1 MTMQTPEMHP
11 NARELAAQIEADA
24 ITELSARAFAAYNTQ
39 AGGKTWD
46 GKDIPPWEKTG
57 EKVQANWRAALRTTL
72 AKIDLT
78 RLVHFHGD
86 GGTVLNA
93 LLVGDPT
100 GPDNRAP
107 LLIFHGDGGAET
119 ADAAP
124 FSRKARPG
132 HWTLPQTAATSAHEM
147 NIRIDGG
154 VFADAAS
161 VGEAVGRVINQA
173 TPAAVPVPAPEA
185 VAVDTPVL
193 ATPEDF
199 LKATDPDPSA
209 KYSDDELRVA
219 RALYTIETA
228 QHNVPT
234 LPVWDK
240 LKVGPKRALC
250 AAARKYLASREAEVL
265 RVVLKTA

>member
-1 MTMQTPEMHP
+1 MNQSSPEMHP

-24 ITELSARAFAAYNTQ
+24 IAELSANAFAAYN
-39 AGGKTWD
+39 ARSGD
-46 GKDIPPWEKTG
+46 ALSAWEKTS
-57 EKVQANWRAALRTTL
+57 EKVQSNWRAALRTTL
-72 AKIDLT
+72 AKLDLT

-86 GGTVLNA
+86 GTVLNA

-107 LLIFHGDGGAET
+107 LLIFHPDGGAEA

-124 FSRKARPG
+124 FSRKPRPG
-132 HWTLPQTAATSAHEM
+132 HWTLPQTAATSVHDV
-147 NIRIDGG
+147 NIRIDGA
-154 VFADAAS
+154 VFADADS

-173 TPAAVPVPAPEA
+173 TPAAVPVPAPEEI
-185 VAVDTPVL
+185 AVDTPVL
-193 ATPEDF
+193 ATPEDL

-228 QHNVPT
+228 EHNVPT

-265 RVVLKTA
+265 RVVLKSP